1 MQHFEW
7 SAYIAH
13 GYLLS
18 LTCCLTRQ
26 PDSAVLSAKVRVK
39 GFKSLAWGFGK
50 RPRETQF
57 LSLRLKAR
65 EKPMSSFQGSE
76 ARGLSSFCSVRF
88 STGSWGPR
96 KESKTA
102 FLSPSIQRLIS
113 SQHTLIGVC
122 TIKLPNIWAHRDPV
136 KQMQKFNNHHVVP
149 WIHLLYYFYHYWLL
163 PSIFPFPESEGLKRN
178 EYVHS
183 HHCILWLLPGLWLNE
198 TFEGLGLVYYI
209 LLL

>member
-26 PDSAVLSAKVRVK
+26 PDCAVLSAKVRVK
-39 GFKSLAWGFGK
+39 GFKSLDEALV
-50 RPRETQF
+50 RD
-57 LSLRLKAR
+57 R
-65 EKPMSSFQGSE
+65 EKPSFSAWDLKQGKSLCLASRAVRQEDFPFFVLLGFQLVPE
-76 ARGLSSFCSVRF
+76 APL
-88 STGSWGPR
+88 
-96 KESKTA
+96 ESKTA

-113 SQHTLIGVC
+113 SQHTLIGMC
-122 TIKLPNIWAHRDPV
+122 TIKLPNIWARRDPV
-136 KQMQKFNNHHVVP
+136 KQMQKLNNHHVVP
-149 WIHLLYYFYHYWLL
+149 WNHLLYYFYHYWLL
-163 PSIFPFPESEGLKRN
+163 PSIFPFPEFEGLERN